1 MSYPALGLSDV
12 LCLPAKKKDF
22 SDTTVLSHFRRVAYV
37 EDFYYI
43 LHRVHC
49 QERGHVGY
57 KKTLAEISAC
67 YECLPRS
74 AVQKFVSLCP
84 LCSSQKLQHNQA
96 AEAHHSFRVH
106 EQRPSRP
113 NRHASSP

>member
-37 EDFYYI
+37 EDFYDI
-43 LHRVHC
+43 LH
-49 QERGHVGY
+49 
-57 KKTLAEISAC
+57 K
-67 YECLPRS
+67 
-74 AVQKFVSLCP
+74 KFVSLCP

-96 AEAHHSFRVH
+96 AEALHSFRIH
-106 EQRPSRP
+106 EQRPSGCTYLYFSKVDLIDM
-113 NRHASSP
+113 RHPL

>member
-1 MSYPALGLSDV
+1 MTFFFSV
-12 LCLPAKKKDF
+12 QDF

-57 KKTLAEISAC
+57 KKSLAEVC
-67 YECLPRS
+67 
-74 AVQKFVSLCP
+74 
-84 LCSSQKLQHNQA
+84 
-96 AEAHHSFRVH
+96 
-106 EQRPSRP
+106 
-113 NRHASSP
+113 